1 MGTRNQDRYA
11 GNLGGN
17 VENSE
22 NQFDGA
28 GNQGGNLATA
38 VKMTQNNSENDKLKE
53 WRKVKIIENEHLCKN
68 LFSHI

>member
-1 MGTRNQDRYA
+1 MGTRNQDGYT

-17 VENSE
+17 MENGE
-22 NQFDGA
+22 NQCYGA
-28 GNQGGNLATA
+28 GNQGGNLGRA

>member
-38 VKMTQNNSENDKLKE
+38 VKMT
-53 WRKVKIIENEHLCKN
+53 
-68 LFSHI
+68 